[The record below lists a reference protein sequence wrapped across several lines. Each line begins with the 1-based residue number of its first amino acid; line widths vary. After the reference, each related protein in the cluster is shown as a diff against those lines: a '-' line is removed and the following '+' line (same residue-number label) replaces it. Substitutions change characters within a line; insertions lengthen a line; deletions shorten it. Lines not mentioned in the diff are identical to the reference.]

1 LRSKLN
7 LLRKM
12 KRMKTIGIILVVM
25 VLAVMTG
32 AAGEAKV
39 STLKVT
45 VDGMS
50 CSGCANT
57 ITGKFMEQD
66 GVEKVFVHLESKL
79 VAVGLKDGATMSNDT
94 AKGVVTDAGYK
105 PTKVERSSKTLEEVR
120 EEAET
125 ADS

>member
-1 LRSKLN
+1 
-7 LLRKM
+7 
-12 KRMKTIGIILVVM
+12 MKTNGM
-25 VLAVMTG
+25 VLIAMVLTVMSG
-32 AAGEAKV
+32 MAGEEKV
-39 STLKVT
+39 VTLKLT

-57 ITGKFMEQD
+57 ITGKFMDQD

-79 VAVGLKDGATMSNDT
+79 VAVGLKDGAEMSDED
-94 AKGVVTDAGYK
+94 AKAVVTDAGYK

-120 EEAET
+120 EEAES